1 MGHRAQWGASAV
13 GLRCDLIDVLVAL
26 VEAESLHARR
36 ICSISHWAVSS
47 HSEVGSKQ
55 MPRRELQPAQN
66 QFCF

>member
-1 MGHRAQWGASAV
+1 M
-13 GLRCDLIDVLVAL
+13 GLRCDLIGVLVAL